1 MKLPHTKK
9 ILESKQGPICH
20 MLDSLSNQDENFYY
34 SVPRPYK
41 SMIDQATEI
50 NQHVRDLRKG
60 KASDFKMR

>member
-41 SMIDQATEI
+41 SMID
-50 NQHVRDLRKG
+50 
-60 KASDFKMR
+60 